1 MIYNN
6 MFLILFIISM
16 HWTGEPASTA
26 CYDKQ
31 GGLIYCISHPNAGL
45 VSWCFEP
52 SQPQRITS
60 GLNTNFTPS
69 PNYSFHKSSYHKS
82 CFFSLFFLYSAGT
95 QHRNLLPAGW
105 PILFSRPTQEQ
116 VLATA
121 NTRQNWERVW
131 KNAGEWTRRVE
142 ISKEEIPGSKRNMY
156 GYILTYSRLYREN
169 IYALCSHQMG
179 L

>member
-1 MIYNN
+1 MFSGQISVKDMKYWITNLARFTVMIYNN

-82 CFFSLFFLYSAGT
+82 CFLSLSIFLGRSIWEHASSRMTYFILQAYTGT
-95 QHRNLLPAGW
+95 GVSHSQHTTKLGEGLEKCRWMDQKGRNKQG
-105 PILFSRPTQEQ
+105 
-116 VLATA
+116 
-121 NTRQNWERVW
+121 
-131 KNAGEWTRRVE
+131 
-142 ISKEEIPGSKRNMY
+142 RNY
-156 GYILTYSRLYREN
+156 W
-169 IYALCSHQMG
+169 Q
-179 L
+179 